1 MQELR
6 ELALMVD
13 PSELKLTTNNLL
25 VLQSDAKIASL
36 FRGITSGIY
45 SSDEEALHDLYSEDS
60 STSGYRKLKFT
71 LKQRLK
77 NAVLLFNEHNKDYS
91 DYQKAYYQ
99 CYKEFSV
106 IKILL
111 GRHAQAAAADI
122 AQSNLKKAIKYEFTD
137 LVVDMC
143 KVLRMHYGA
152 RVGDAEKFKY
162 YNDIFQEY
170 KILLDLEESIQGAYI
185 DLVINY
191 VNNRSPKSNQHEQA
205 QKVVDSMRV
214 ACEQRESYQ
223 AQLYFF
229 LIELMA
235 QTTLYHYEAA
245 LQICEKAIHYFSS
258 KAYHADVP
266 LQIFY
271 YQQLVCNIQLGQ
283 FESGQQVIKNSL
295 AIVSDGSF
303 NWFKY
308 HELYLLLAIQS
319 GRYEEAANIFKQVM
333 GHRRYGFLPDNFKEV
348 WRIYQAYL
356 YFLMAVGKISDSS
369 IFKNFKLSRFL
380 NEVLIYSKDKSGLNA
395 SILTIQLLILIVE
408 GRYEEAIA
416 RYESMQQY
424 CYRYLKTA
432 YTQRSYLFMKM
443 LLKTLQF
450 SFDKKTITKKT
461 TKLLGQLEQVPF
473 EVANQAMEIEII
485 PYELLWKM
493 LLDKLSEQ

>member
-36 FRGITSGIY
+36 FKGITSGDY
-45 SSDEEALHDLYSEDS
+45 NSDEEALRDLYSEDS

-122 AQSNLKKAIKYEFTD
+122 AQGTLKKAIKYEFTD

-152 RVGDAEKFKY
+152 RVGNAEKFKH

-170 KILLDLEESIQGAYI
+170 KILLDQEEAIQGDYI
-185 DLVINY
+185 DLIINY

-205 QKVVDSMRV
+205 KKVADSMRA
-214 ACEQRESYQ
+214 ACTQRDSYQ

-229 LIELMA
+229 LVELMV
-235 QTTLYHYEAA
+235 QTTIYNYEEA
-245 LQICEKAIHYFSS
+245 LNICEKAISYFSS
-258 KAYHADVP
+258 KAYNADVP

-271 YQQLVCNIQLGQ
+271 YQELVCHIQLGH
-283 FESGQQVIKNSL
+283 FESGQKVIKNSL
-295 AIVSDGSF
+295 ELVSDGSF

-308 HELYLLLAIQS
+308 HELYLLLAIQT
-319 GRYEEAANIFKQVM
+319 GRYEEAADIFKQVID
-333 GHRRYGFLPDNFKEV
+333 HRRFSFLPNNFKEV
-348 WRIYQAYL
+348 WQIYQSYL
-356 YFLMAVGKISDSS
+356 YYLMIVGKIEDAS
-369 IFKNFKLSRFL
+369 IFNDFKLSRFL

-395 SILTIQLLILIVE
+395 SILTVQLLILIVE
-408 GRYEEAIA
+408 GRYEEATA

-424 CYRYLKTA
+424 CYRYLKTE

-450 SFDKKTITKKT
+450 SFDKKIITKKT
-461 TKLLGQLEQVPF
+461 AKLLGQLEQVPF
-473 EVANQAMEIEII
+473 EVANQAMEIETI
-485 PYELLWKM
+485 PYETIWEM
-493 LLDKLSEQ
+493 LLDSL